1 MMETSTGER
10 RFANSGRDW
19 SIRAV
24 IFIGF
29 LFFGAS
35 KFKTDG
41 NAAWVVLYNQIGF
54 GDWFRY
60 FSAVIEILG
69 AFLVLIPQT
78 VMVGLVVLGC
88 TMAGAMLIDGFVLHR
103 FIDAFFPFSILCGFI
118 ALGLHRRR
126 V

>member
-1 MMETSTGER
+1 METSTGER

-24 IFIGF
+24 ICVVF

-35 KFKTDG
+35 KFKTEA
-41 NAAWVVLYNQIGF
+41 NAPWVVLYSQIGF

-60 FSAVIEILG
+60 FTAAIEILG

-78 VMVGLVVLGC
+78 VMAGLVVLGC

-103 FIDAFFPFSILCGFI
+103 FVDAFFPFSILCGFI
-118 ALGLHRRR
+118 ALALHRRR